1 MAEYVP
7 NTVVYVCKNVPL
19 DDTYTD
25 TRWFESEGEQAG
37 FFQGL
42 AVKIY
47 KDMTYQRVNNGVAQ
61 PRVALTCRVPDV
73 ADNLYDCNYM
83 MFQNSNYGTKWFYA
97 FIKQVNYINPN
108 NTELVYVIDY
118 LQTFMFQLK
127 IKPSFVE
134 REHATA
140 SEDKAF
146 ANLTPEPVGVSNWCA
161 DTGNYYRCDLTTMG
175 QSNSPKII
183 MGVIPDD
190 AITAIIL
197 GQGAI
202 YSGVYS
208 GVSFIEF
215 SSASACNNTILAI
228 GAVGYAQNIVGIWM
242 APAAPKEG
250 DKATPV
256 AVTTS
261 ISVSGETFET
271 EGGTYT
277 IRNKKLLN
285 SQFTYI
291 KGTSDS
297 GEEMLWKPEFV
308 GGVGF
313 TGTFNGQVSICYT
326 PNFSMVFTPNYM
338 GWKGANVATMEYA
351 LPFSQQVQC
360 VWSGT
365 GWLGDTIKSGLKLAA
380 MMALTA
386 GAAGAVGGAV
396 ASATETGGSVIAA
409 GGAGSTIHYSGIEA
423 TRQMATLG
431 SQISP
436 FGAGSAGTIPLNQFT
451 PVSLPPSANLAP
463 GAVSQISHMASMLP
477 AHQPVAKGV
486 FIGDEMAFA
495 MGLHGFQFRRMCAA
509 KDELEKLD
517 TFFDMFGYQVNKV
530 KMPNLHARQSWDY
543 VKLSSPCIYGS
554 VPVEGMAII
563 KSAFSKGI
571 RLWHVNAVGD
581 YSVQNPPL

>member
-1 MAEYVP
+1 MADYVP

-25 TRWFESEGEQAG
+25 TRWFDSAGEQAG

-47 KDMTYQRVNNGVAQ
+47 RDMTYQRVNNGIAQ
-61 PRVALTCRVPDV
+61 PRVALTCRVPDI

-83 MFQNSNYGTKWFYA
+83 MFQNSNYGDKWFYA

-108 NTELVYVIDY
+108 NTELVYEIDY

-127 IKPSFVE
+127 IKASFVE

-140 SEDKAF
+140 AEDKAF

-161 DTGNYYRCDLTTMG
+161 DTGNYYRCDLTTLG
-175 QSNSPKII
+175 LSNSPKII

-190 AITAIIL
+190 ALTTIIL
-197 GQGAI
+197 GQGDT
-202 YSGVYS
+202 YSGIYS

-215 SSASACNNTILAI
+215 NSADTCNAMILAI
-228 GAVGYAQNIVGIWM
+228 GAAGYSQNIVGIWM
-242 APAAPKEG
+242 APAAPRRG
-250 DKATPV
+250 DRATPV
-256 AVTTS
+256 AVATS
-261 ISVSGETFET
+261 IAVNGETFNT
-271 EGGTYT
+271 EGGAYT

-297 GEEMLWKPEFV
+297 GEEMVWKPEFV

-313 TGTFNGQVSICYT
+313 SGTFNGQVSVCYT

-338 GWKGANVATMEYA
+338 GWHGANVATVEYA

-360 VWSGT
+360 IWSGS
-365 GWLGDTIKSGLKLAA
+365 GWLGDTVKSGLKLAA
-380 MMALTA
+380 MMMLTA
-386 GAAGAVGGAV
+386 GVAGAVGGAAIAES
-396 ASATETGGSVIAA
+396 ASSSAISTA
-409 GGAGSTIHYSGIEA
+409 AGSTVA
-423 TRQMATLG
+423 NAALQTTKQMATTG
-431 SQISP
+431 MQM
-436 FGAGSAGTIPLNQFT
+436 GGGTGTIPLN
-451 PVSLPPSANLAP
+451 PVVPLAATYGPSASIAP
-463 GAVSQISHMASMLP
+463 GALSQISRMSSMLP
-477 AHQPVAKGV
+477 AHRPLAKGS
-486 FIGDEMAFA
+486 FIGDEMAFS
-495 MGLHGFQFRRMCAA
+495 MGLHGFQFRRMCAT

-530 KMPNLHARQSWDY
+530 KVPNLHARQSWDY
-543 VKLSSPCIYGS
+543 VKLNTPCIYGS

-563 KSAFSKGI
+563 KAAFSNGI

-581 YSVQNPPL
+581 YSIQNPPV